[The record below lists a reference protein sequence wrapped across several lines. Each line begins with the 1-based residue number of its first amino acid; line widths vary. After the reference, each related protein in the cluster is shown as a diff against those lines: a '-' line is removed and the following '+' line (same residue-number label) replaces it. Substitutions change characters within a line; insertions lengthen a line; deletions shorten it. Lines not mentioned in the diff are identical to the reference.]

1 MANSYDVIVI
11 GSGPGGY
18 IAAIRAAQLGLKTAI
33 VEREHLAGIC
43 SNWGCI
49 PTKALLRSAEVMHLA
64 SHAKNYGLAIE
75 GKISAD
81 VKAVVDRSR
90 GIAQR
95 MNAGVGF
102 LMKKNKVDVIW
113 GEAKLSKASTGA
125 QPGEIVVG
133 KSSKKPMEPQAPLPK
148 NTLGEGTY
156 TAKHIIVATGAR
168 PRALPGIEP
177 DGKLIWTYFEAMV
190 PPQMPKSLLVM
201 GSGAIGIEFASFYRT
216 MGVDVT
222 VVEVMPA
229 VMPVEDAEISAFA
242 KKQFE
247 RQGMKIL
254 LEAKVTKV
262 EKGKDSITAHVE
274 LKDGNVEKITADRM
288 ISAVGVQ
295 GNIENIGLEAL
306 GVKTDRGCIVIDGY
320 GKTNV
325 PGIYA
330 IGDVAGPPMLAHK
343 AEHEAVVCVE
353 KLAGLP
359 NVHPMDRLMI
369 PGCTYCNPQ
378 VASVGL
384 TEAKAKEAGK
394 DIRVGHFP
402 FVANGKAIA
411 LGEDQGMVKTI
422 FDKKTGQL
430 LGAHMVGA
438 EVTELIQGFVVAMNL
453 ETTEEELMHSIF
465 PHPTLSETMKESVLD
480 AYGRALNA

>member
-1 MANSYDVIVI
+1 MANAYDIIII

-18 IAAIRAAQLGLKTAI
+18 VAAIRAAQLGMKVAV

-49 PTKALLRSAEVMHLA
+49 PTKALLRTADVMHTA
-64 SHAKNYGLAIE
+64 THAKDYGLSLE
-75 GKISAD
+75 GSIKPD
-81 VKAVVDRSR
+81 VKAIVDRSR
-90 GIAQR
+90 GIAHR
-95 MNAGVGF
+95 MNNGVGF
-102 LMKKNKVDVIW
+102 LFKKNKVDIIW
-113 GEAKLSKASTGA
+113 GEAKITK
-125 QPGEIVVG
+125 PGEIVVG
-133 KSSKKPMEPQAPLPK
+133 KTTKEPVLPMGPVPK

-156 TAKHIIVATGAR
+156 TAKHIIIATGAR

-177 DGKLIWTYFEAMV
+177 DGKLIWTYFEAMK
-190 PPQMPKSLLVM
+190 PEEMPKSLLVM

-222 VVEVMPA
+222 VVEIMKQ

-242 KKQFE
+242 KKQLDK
-247 RQGMKIL
+247 QGMKIL
-254 LEAKVTKV
+254 LEAKVAKV
-262 EKGKDSITAHVE
+262 EKGSNSITATIE
-274 LKDGNVEKITADRM
+274 TKDGKTQQITADRM

-295 GNIENIGLEAL
+295 ANIENIGLEAV
-306 GVKTDRGCIVIDGY
+306 GVKTDRGFIVIDGY

-343 AEHEAVVCVE
+343 AEHEGVVCVE
-353 KLAGLP
+353 KIAGLP
-359 NVHPMDRLMI
+359 NVHATDKSKV

-378 VASVGL
+378 VASVGM
-384 TEAKAKEAGK
+384 TEAKAKEAGR
-394 DIRVGHFP
+394 DIRVGRFS
-402 FVANGKAIA
+402 FAANGKAVA

-422 FDKKTGQL
+422 FDKKTGEL

-453 ETTEEELMHSIF
+453 ETTEEELMHTIF
-465 PHPTLSETMKESVLD
+465 PHPTISETMKESVLD
-480 AYGRALNA
+480 AYGRVLNA